1 MTHLERLKSL
11 REDRDLNQTTIAKIL
26 NVNQITYSQY
36 ERGVR
41 EMKIDQLRTLC
52 LFYGVSADY
61 IMGIPKGL
69 DYPKR

>member
-26 NVNQITYSQY
+26 KVNQITYSQY